1 MLASNERPSVSMHL
15 KIIGIVVI
23 FNHATTLLPNPAK
36 ILRYKYLACFTAQSL
51 DAQDILPLQ
60 ALASQWALAYGGWH
74 VWYFIFTLKILD
86 DYGTN
91 VCVLI

>member
-1 MLASNERPSVSMHL
+1 MTFHIHRWVKYRLCVGDRLTSLKKMLASNERPSVSMHL

-23 FNHATTLLPNPAK
+23 FNHVTTLLPNPAK

-60 ALASQWALAYGGWH
+60 ALASQ
-74 VWYFIFTLKILD
+74 
-86 DYGTN
+86 
-91 VCVLI
+91 